1 MPIKSYRALVKA
13 AKDKD
18 TYWIEGA
25 KHDFAF
31 SIYRQL
37 KRHGI
42 TNAVLAQKL
51 NVTPPYIYKML
62 KGDENLTIESMV
74 KIARVVNGKLHL
86 EVADQSD
93 GLRWFNVITGQ
104 KNKLAVNADAF
115 RESQQIK
122 KSISIPVGELEN
134 YVAVS
139 NNS

>member
-13 AKDKD
+13 AKDTD

-31 SIYRQL
+31 AIYRQL

-42 TNAVLAQKL
+42 TNATLAQKL
-51 NVTPPYIYKML
+51 NVTPPYISKML
-62 KGDENLTIESMV
+62 RGDENLTIESMV
-74 KIARVVNGKLHL
+74 KIARAANGKLHL

-93 GLRWFNVITGQ
+93 GLRWFNVIPGQ
-104 KNKLAVNADAF
+104 KNRFSVNAEAF
-115 RESQQIK
+115 RASKQIK
-122 KSISIPVGELEN
+122 ESVSIPLEELEN
-134 YVAVS
+134 YVTVS